1 MTRDYNIP
9 KTGARC
15 LSCESHLG
23 GGDKLVAAL
32 RQRDG
37 EFIREDYCLACWD
50 KQDRSEDAEVVGVWH
65 THVPRPD
72 EKKKLLVDDEVLI
85 SFFRRLDDTED
96 PARINFRFVLAL
108 VLMRKKLL
116 VYDRTDTD
124 QAGTDVWT
132 MHFRKSDEKHKVI
145 DPKMDEERISEVS
158 RSLSEIMEADV

>member
-9 KTGARC
+9 KTGALC
-15 LSCESHLG
+15 LSCQSHLA
-23 GGDKLVAAL
+23 GGDELVAAL

-50 KQDRSEDAEVVGVWH
+50 KQDRSEDASVVGTWH

-85 SFFRRLDDTED
+85 SFFRRLGDTED

-116 VYDRTDTD
+116 VYDRSDTD

-132 MHFRKSDEKHKVI
+132 MHFRKSEEKHKVI
-145 DPKMDEERISEVS
+145 DPKMDEEKIAEVS
-158 RSLSEIMEADV
+158 RSLSEIMEADI